1 MIKKIIFFL
10 TVVITAQSFS
20 QRSTSSPYSYFGV
33 GEEFGT
39 RTVEQISMGSIGA
52 AYSSNRYLNFVN
64 PASLSELRYATYVFG
79 VLNNDLTIKDATSS
93 QSSNSTN
100 LSYFSFAF
108 PITKKM
114 AVVFGMQPTSSVG
127 YSLINTITNDDG
139 DAIEITQFSG
149 SGDVNRIYGGFGLKL
164 FKGFSVGIETDFL
177 FGNIQNNVLNLREG
191 NSLASKNVE
200 DSNVRGASV
209 KIGAQYKTTITKDL
223 NLHMGASFKLSNNLK
238 STGTENLYSLEIDA
252 SGFEAPSDTIFSG
265 PLNANLERPRETILG
280 LGLGKTN
287 KWYAAL
293 NYKMQDAIIATGYF
307 DNSAQSFQYG
317 DSNRLSAGG
326 YFIPKINSITSY
338 WQRVTYRAGVKLE
351 KLGLLVNGTS
361 DSNSFT
367 SIDDFGISFGLGLP
381 LGNRLSNLN
390 VGFEYGKKGTTSNG
404 LLEENYF
411 NFRLSL
417 SLNDVWFKQRKID

>member
-79 VLNNDLTIKDATSS
+79 VLNNDLTIKDATTS

-209 KIGAQYKTTITKDL
+209 KLGAQYKTTITKDL
-223 NLHMGASFKLSNNLK
+223 NLHVGASFKLSNNLK

>member
-1 MIKKIIFFL
+1 
-10 TVVITAQSFS
+10 
-20 QRSTSSPYSYFGV
+20 
-33 GEEFGT
+33 
-39 RTVEQISMGSIGA
+39 
-52 AYSSNRYLNFVN
+52 
-64 PASLSELRYATYVFG
+64 
-79 VLNNDLTIKDATSS
+79 
-93 QSSNSTN
+93 
-100 LSYFSFAF
+100 
-108 PITKKM
+108 
-114 AVVFGMQPTSSVG
+114 
-127 YSLINTITNDDG
+127 
-139 DAIEITQFSG
+139 
-149 SGDVNRIYGGFGLKL
+149 
-164 FKGFSVGIETDFL
+164 
-177 FGNIQNNVLNLREG
+177 
-191 NSLASKNVE
+191 
-200 DSNVRGASV
+200 
-209 KIGAQYKTTITKDL
+209 
-223 NLHMGASFKLSNNLK
+223 MGASFKLSNNLK

-293 NYKMQDAIIATGYF
+293 NYKMQDAIIANGYF

-351 KLGLLVNGTS
+351 KLGLLVNVTS
-361 DSNSFT
+361 IPYSSFT

>member
-79 VLNNDLTIKDATSS
+79 VLNNDLTIKDATTS

-149 SGDVNRIYGGFGLKL
+149 SGDVNRIYGGFGFKL

>member
-79 VLNNDLTIKDATSS
+79 VLNNDLTIKDATTS

-209 KIGAQYKTTITKDL
+209 KIGAQYKTNITKDL

-280 LGLGKTN
+280 LGLAKTN

>member
-79 VLNNDLTIKDATSS
+79 VLNNDLTIKDATTS

-223 NLHMGASFKLSNNLK
+223 NIHMGASFKLSNNLK

>member
-79 VLNNDLTIKDATSS
+79 VLNNDLTIKDATTS

>member
-10 TVVITAQSFS
+10 TVLITAQSFS

-79 VLNNDLTIKDATSS
+79 VLNNDLTIKDATTS

>member
-1 MIKKIIFFL
+1 
-10 TVVITAQSFS
+10 
-20 QRSTSSPYSYFGV
+20 
-33 GEEFGT
+33 
-39 RTVEQISMGSIGA
+39 
-52 AYSSNRYLNFVN
+52 
-64 PASLSELRYATYVFG
+64 
-79 VLNNDLTIKDATSS
+79 
-93 QSSNSTN
+93 
-100 LSYFSFAF
+100 
-108 PITKKM
+108 
-114 AVVFGMQPTSSVG
+114 MQPTSSVG

-139 DAIEITQFSG
+139 DAIEISQFSG

-164 FKGFSVGIETDFL
+164 FKGLSVGLETDFL

-209 KIGAQYKTTITKDL
+209 KVGAQYKTTITKDL

-238 STGTENLYSLEIDA
+238 STGTENFYSLEIDA
-252 SGFEAPSDTIFSG
+252 SGFEQPKDTVFSG
-265 PLNANLERPRETILG
+265 PLNANINRPTETIFG
-280 LGLGKTN
+280 IGLGKTN
-287 KWYAAL
+287 KWYAAV
-293 NYKMQDAIIATGYF
+293 NYKMQDALIPTGYF
-307 DNSAQSFQYG
+307 DNSVQSFQYG

-351 KLGLLVNGTS
+351 KLGLLVDGNPG
-361 DSNSFT
+361 SNSFT

-381 LGNRLSNLN
+381 LGNRISNLN

-417 SLNDVWFKQRKID
+417 SLNDIWFKKRKID

>member
-79 VLNNDLTIKDATSS
+79 VLNNDLTIKDATTS

-149 SGDVNRIYGGFGLKL
+149 SGDVNRIYGGFGFKL

-326 YFIPKINSITSY
+326 YFIQKINSITSY

>member
-64 PASLSELRYATYVFG
+64 PASLSELRYATYVFC
-79 VLNNDLTIKDATSS
+79 VLNNDLTIKDATTS

-149 SGDVNRIYGGFGLKL
+149 SGDVNRIYGGFGLKF

-307 DNSAQSFQYG
+307 DNSAQSFQYV
-317 DSNRLSAGG
+317 DSNMLSAGG

>member
-52 AYSSNRYLNFVN
+52 AYSSNRYLNFIN

-79 VLNNDLTIKDATSS
+79 VLNNDLTIKDATTS

-164 FKGFSVGIETDFL
+164 FKGLSVGIETDFL